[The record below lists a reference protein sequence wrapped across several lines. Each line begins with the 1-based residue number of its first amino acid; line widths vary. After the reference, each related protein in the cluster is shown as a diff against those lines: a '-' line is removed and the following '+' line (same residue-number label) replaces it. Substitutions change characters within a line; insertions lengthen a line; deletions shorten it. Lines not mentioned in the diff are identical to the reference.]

1 MLWTRIPDLR
11 DFTCFSGLPPELQLA
26 IWEFAL
32 PRRTIYLD
40 VHKVRCGMRLPRPL
54 HRSPAIAQV
63 CRAARKVAHR
73 SGGYLYFE
81 GGVPREPPRAAAVEA
96 GRKCGNVTWFDRA
109 CDTLFLA
116 DLLLWA
122 QDTEANPVALSFPVG
137 YDDDQGVAVDLW
149 LDANSQLMAP
159 GVRADPL
166 HTQGLRL
173 QLLPPAAPFR
183 TARTS
188 ASKEGEVQGPRES
201 SQRSSVSSQASNH
214 GVEWPQQPEDRQP
227 TAKLVDLRL
236 WPRTEAAYTDCDLSL
251 CMQRPL
257 PAPIRAEFFP
267 EGSTA
272 THIDLSPLS
281 PYTSSSTSFST
292 PTRDLTLEKLRRLA
306 CIYNETQD
314 RCSSIRFSNDMRLL
328 DYLIGPAAAGE
339 EAEAA
344 AATAAAATGR
354 APLLARKRKD
364 LEFKWL
370 RNCWIQLPHAERES
384 PALRG
389 APRDVATPARVY
401 RMPRPYA
408 AAFAEP
414 RGFDMDHPWVQA
426 RVADMPRLRLS
437 LLVRLEGDA
446 ATRTWAED
454 VL

>member
-1 MLWTRIPDLR
+1 MLWTRIPDPR
-11 DFTCFSGLPPELQLA
+11 DFTCFSGLPPELQLTV
-26 IWEFAL
+26 WEFAL
-32 PRRTIYLD
+32 PRRTIHLD
-40 VHKVRCGMRLPRPL
+40 AHEVRCGVRLPRSL
-54 HRSPAIAQV
+54 HRMPAIAQV

-81 GGVPREPPRAAAVEA
+81 GGVPREPPGAAAVED

-116 DLLLWA
+116 NLLLWP

-137 YDDDQGVAVDLW
+137 YDGDQEVVVDLW

-159 GVRADPL
+159 GVRPDPL
-166 HTQGLRL
+166 HNQGLRL

-183 TARTS
+183 TGTLEES
-188 ASKEGEVQGPRES
+188 EVQGPRES
-201 SQRSSVSSQASNH
+201 SQRSSAWSAASNQ
-214 GVEWPQQPEDRQP
+214 GVESPQQAGDHQP

-236 WPRTEAAYTDCDLSL
+236 WPRTGAAYTDCDLTL
-251 CMQRPL
+251 CMGRPL

-272 THIDLSPLS
+272 THIDLSSLS
-281 PYTSSSTSFST
+281 PSTSFPTS
-292 PTRDLTLEKLRRLA
+292 TRDLTLEKLRRLT
-306 CIYNETQD
+306 CIYKETQD
-314 RCSSIRFSNDMRLL
+314 RCSSIRFSNGMRLL
-328 DYLIGPAAAGE
+328 DYLIGLTAGE
-339 EAEAA
+339 EGAA
-344 AATAAAATGR
+344 AATR
-354 APLLARKRKD
+354 HAPLLARKRKG

-370 RNCWIQLPHAERES
+370 RNSWIQLPHAERES

-389 APRDVATPARVY
+389 AARDAAMPPRVY

-414 RGFDMDHPWVQA
+414 RGFDMDHPWVRA
-426 RVADMPRLRLS
+426 RIADMPRLKLS

-446 ATRTWAED
+446 ATRTWTED